1 MQINLPLVANNYF
14 YPEGCLQ
21 KVMPMTRYVA
31 KFFKEVM
38 GENGHEAEICQ
49 GAIEVDAPNPLEA
62 VECGKRAFCDHGQ
75 LAHWSLHADRVSV
88 AETEYPS

>member
-1 MQINLPLVANNYF
+1 
-14 YPEGCLQ
+14 LQ
-21 KVMPMTRYVA
+21 KVMPMTRYVV
-31 KFFKEVM
+31 KFFKEVL
-38 GENGHEAEICQ
+38 GDNGLVAETCQ
-49 GAIEVDAPNPLEA
+49 GEWEVDAPNPHEA

>member
-1 MQINLPLVANNYF
+1 MQ
-14 YPEGCLQ
+14 
-21 KVMPMTRYVA
+21 MTRYVV

-38 GENGHEAEICQ
+38 GDNGHGAEICQ
-49 GAIEVDAPNPLEA
+49 GALEIDAANPLDAAER
-62 VECGKRAFCDHGQ
+62 GKREFCDQGR

>member
-1 MQINLPLVANNYF
+1 MMQMA
-14 YPEGCLQ
+14 
-21 KVMPMTRYVA
+21 RYVV

-49 GAIEVDAPNPLEA
+49 GAMEVDAPNPLEA
-62 VECGKRAFCDHGQ
+62 VECGKRAFSNHGQ

-88 AETEYPS
+88 AESEYPS